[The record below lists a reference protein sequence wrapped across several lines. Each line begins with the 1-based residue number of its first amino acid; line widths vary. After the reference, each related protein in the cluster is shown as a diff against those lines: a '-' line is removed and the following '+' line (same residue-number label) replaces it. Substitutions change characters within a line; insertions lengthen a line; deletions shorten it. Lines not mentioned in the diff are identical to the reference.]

1 MVRYP
6 FYNWQNGFARRS
18 PDHYPTVYP
27 YLFLHFTAHDMP
39 QRGYMFVVK
48 RARNF
53 ILAPS
58 GLRYPARCPLC
69 RMFRFSGHPVKN

>member
-27 YLFLHFTAHDMP
+27 HLFLHFTAHDMP
-39 QRGYMFVVK
+39 QRGY
-48 RARNF
+48 
-53 ILAPS
+53 
-58 GLRYPARCPLC
+58 
-69 RMFRFSGHPVKN
+69 RMFRFSGHPVQQIRPICNYKCSKVF

>member
-27 YLFLHFTAHDMP
+27 HLFLHITP
-39 QRGYMFVVK
+39 
-48 RARNF
+48 
-53 ILAPS
+53 
-58 GLRYPARCPLC
+58 PLC
-69 RMFRFSGHPVKN
+69 RMFRFSGHPVLQIRPICNRQPRAGQATYKVLHLLTIN